1 MEEVDKLK
9 QENQET
15 EEVKAIE
22 EVKEDKKKDPPRT
35 GGGTGSLD

>member
-1 MEEVDKLK
+1 MEEIDERKV
-9 QENQET
+9 ENQET
-15 EEVKAIE
+15 EEVKSVE

>member
-1 MEEVDKLK
+1 MEEIDERKV
-9 QENQET
+9 ENQKI

-22 EVKEDKKKDPPRT
+22 EVKDDKKKDPPRT

>member
-15 EEVKAIE
+15 EEIKSVE